1 MVGYPVNAGDGMSY
15 IVDIIN
21 EHPTNVTVYGTT
33 IFEYIPQMPA
43 VFTPLFPMWLDFEA
57 NCNDASQRPAFNNAT
72 FNYTGGMAA
81 TVPVTGMI
89 VQASG
94 HLDDGG
100 VSIEFLL
107 NNSTNICNGTA
118 TYAQTAGY
126 IDPMGDLDKD
136 HISTMTSCYNVAMV
150 KKGDTLNVRGLYNTT
165 MWPPFVYPNN
175 GTATPVMGIGLAYVA
190 NGTVNK
196 AAATTNST
204 TPMSTP
210 IAGGASSIERG
221 LGFATMF
228 TVVVSGLLWLL

>member
-15 IVDIIN
+15 IVDVIN

-33 IFEYIPQMPA
+33 TFEFIPQMPA
-43 VFTPLFPMWLDFEA
+43 SFTPLFPMWLDSEA
-57 NCNDASQRPAFNNAT
+57 NCNDASQSPAFTNAT

-100 VSIEFLL
+100 VNIEFLL
-107 NNSTNICNGTA
+107 NNSTNICNSTA
-118 TYAQTAGY
+118 TYAQTAAY
-126 IDPMGDLDKD
+126 IDPMGDMDKD
-136 HISTMTSCYNVAMV
+136 HISTMTDCFNAAMV
-150 KKGDTLNVRGLYNTT
+150 KKGDMLNVRAFYNTK

-190 NGTVNK
+190 NGTVTK
-196 AAATTNST
+196 GTAANST
-204 TPMSTP
+204 APMSTP
-210 IAGGASSIERG
+210 MVGGASSTERG
-221 LGFATMF
+221 LGLATML
-228 TVVVSGLLWLL
+228 TVVASGILWLL